1 MSLLLVITCSPL
13 QACPLGQEKD
23 ACPAQFSTMAVA
35 VGEALLLTV
44 VPVGRGTVGVHGDG

>member
-1 MSLLLVITCSPL
+1 MSLLLVSTCCPL

-23 ACPAQFSTMAVA
+23 ACPAQFSMMAVA

-44 VPVGRGTVGVHGDG
+44 VPVGRGTVDVHGDG